1 MLVLDNIN
9 SVSDVITNSSSE
21 LFVINDENTTL
32 DLFKSIINPV
42 LSGCYEPFIFDL
54 NTFRDWEKKYEGEEC
69 IDDRSKCFQI
79 INDWF
84 TDLESFGGLVHYIG
98 DTIWRSRL
106 EDYIKMEHNQLKELY
121 SELIKH
127 YDAVYLSY
135 EEVEAFLLTYDKDKI
150 NEIVDYL
157 LNTDFE
163 YDIRKLD
170 GKIIL
175 LSEDENSI
183 SYSEKFNSTKFTG
196 DCNVFQW
203 IDLTFNN
210 THYHLD

>member
-1 MLVLDNIN
+1 
-9 SVSDVITNSSSE
+9 
-21 LFVINDENTTL
+21 
-32 DLFKSIINPV
+32 
-42 LSGCYEPFIFDL
+42 
-54 NTFRDWEKKYEGEEC
+54 
-69 IDDRSKCFQI
+69 
-79 INDWF
+79 
-84 TDLESFGGLVHYIG
+84 
-98 DTIWRSRL
+98 
-106 EDYIKMEHNQLKELY
+106 MEYNQLKELY

-127 YDAVYLSY
+127 YDNKVFLSY

-175 LSEDENSI
+175 LSDENSI
-183 SYSEKFNSTKFTG
+183 SYSEKFNSTKFAE

-203 IDLTFNN
+203 INLTFHN

>member
-1 MLVLDNIN
+1 MLILNNIN

-32 DLFKSIINPV
+32 NLFKSIINPV
-42 LSGCYEPFIFDL
+42 LSGYCEPFIFDL
-54 NTFRDWEKKYEGEEC
+54 NTFRDWKEKCEGEEC
-69 IDDRSKCFQI
+69 IDDRSQCFQI
-79 INDWF
+79 INEWF
-84 TDLESFGGLVHYIG
+84 IDLESFDGLVYYIE
-98 DTIWRSRL
+98 DTIWKLRL
-106 EDYIKMEHNQLKELY
+106 EDYIKMEYNQLKELY

-127 YDAVYLSY
+127 YDKAFLSY
-135 EEVEAFLLTYDKDKI
+135 EEIKAFLLTYGEDKI

-183 SYSEKFNSTKFTG
+183 SYSENFNSTKFAE
-196 DCNVFQW
+196 DCNVLQW
-203 IDLTFNN
+203 INLTFNN
-210 THYHLD
+210 THYHLG